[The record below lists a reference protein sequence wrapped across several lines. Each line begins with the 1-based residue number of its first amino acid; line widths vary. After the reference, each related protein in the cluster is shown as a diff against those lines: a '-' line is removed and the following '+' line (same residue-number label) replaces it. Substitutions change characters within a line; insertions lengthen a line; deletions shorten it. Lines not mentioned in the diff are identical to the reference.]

1 MYLYIYIYIAVGT
14 PVKYSATSATEL
26 AQLSAAVNAI
36 SANGGGDCPELGMA
50 GILNGLSLSSQGGSV
65 IVLTDASAKDA
76 SRTDEVI
83 QAAFELGACV
93 HFIFTR
99 TGCGTDFLNY
109 RRVAEATNGFQINDL
124 AGFAELANIT
134 QVTGARLCGNDDIIQ
149 DFNASVGTGGCA
161 SVEVSC
167 LTESLTFS
175 LNPARG
181 SSARITIQDPDGVVV
196 FDQTLTSLNI
206 FNVPGTSFKDGSWIV
221 CILSGEA
228 EIRQTQDIR
237 FDVAV
242 EHIIYDEDEDVY
254 YTAKNPPV
262 TTAEVPVLVF
272 SEHLDDLSET
282 EPATLKAIAING
294 SVIMEIPITRCGSY
308 FEGRYFLPTV
318 EYKFVFCGVDKK
330 GRAFTIDL
338 DTTYPAGPEGGDCMH
353 ESYIWTTLF

>member
-1 MYLYIYIYIAVGT
+1 M
-14 PVKYSATSATEL
+14 
-26 AQLSAAVNAI
+26 
-36 SANGGGDCPELGMA
+36 
-50 GILNGLSLSSQGGSV
+50 
-65 IVLTDASAKDA
+65 
-76 SRTDEVI
+76 
-83 QAAFELGACV
+83 
-93 HFIFTR
+93 
-99 TGCGTDFLNY
+99 
-109 RRVAEATNGFQINDL
+109 
-124 AGFAELANIT
+124 
-134 QVTGARLCGNDDIIQ
+134 
-149 DFNASVGTGGCA
+149 
-161 SVEVSC
+161 
-167 LTESLTFS
+167 
-175 LNPARG
+175 
-181 SSARITIQDPDGVVV
+181 
-196 FDQTLTSLNI
+196 NI

-221 CILSGEA
+221 CILSGVA

-330 GRAFTIDL
+330 GRVFMI
-338 DTTYPAGPEGGDCMH
+338 
-353 ESYIWTTLF
+353 YI